1 MALPDSY
8 TMKTGA
14 ITAYF
19 DAIKGAEPPERFSVR
34 FLHDLGFTSPNDR
47 LFIGILKDLGF
58 LDTDGVPQERYFQY
72 LDKTKSSYVLA
83 EGIRESYSDLFA
95 VNKEAH
101 KLDVEGA
108 NNKLRTL
115 YKGAKKN
122 TVIKLIARTFTSL
135 CEIADFSKAPSVLPS
150 KPLEKPK
157 VEPKESKVD
166 KDKNKKTVP
175 PSEERKIATLES
187 LQYHINV
194 ILPETR
200 DQAVYDAIFKSLR
213 DHLG

>member
-8 TMKTGA
+8 TMKTGT

-19 DAIKGAEPPERFSVR
+19 DAIQGAESPDRFSVR
-34 FLHDLGFTSPNDR
+34 FLHDLGFTSSNDR

-72 LDKTKSSYVLA
+72 LDKTKSAYVLA
-83 EGIRESYSDLFA
+83 GGIRESYSDLFA

-101 KLDVEGA
+101 ELDTDGVY
-108 NNKLRTL
+108 NKLRTL
-115 YKGAKKN
+115 YKGAKKD
-122 TVIKLIARTFTSL
+122 TVIKLIARTFVAL
-135 CEIADFSKAPSVLPS
+135 CEIADFSKALGVLPP

-157 VEPKESKVD
+157 EEPKGPKVD
-166 KDKNKKTVP
+166 KDKKTLP
-175 PSEERKIATLES
+175 PSGERKMVTLES

-194 ILPETR
+194 VLPETR

>member
-8 TMKTGA
+8 TMKTGTL
-14 ITAYF
+14 TAYF
-19 DAIKGAEPPERFSVR
+19 DAIQGAEPPERFSVR
-34 FLHDLGFTSPNDR
+34 FLHDLGFATSNDR

-72 LDKTKSSYVLA
+72 LDKTKSAYVLA
-83 EGIRESYSDLFA
+83 EGIRESYSDLFT

-101 KLDVEGA
+101 TLDLDGA
-108 NNKLRTL
+108 DNKLRTL

-122 TVIKLIARTFTSL
+122 TVIKLIARTFISL
-135 CEIADFSKAPSVLPS
+135 CEIADFSRAPGVLPP
-150 KPLEKPK
+150 KPLGKPK
-157 VEPKESKVD
+157 EEPKGPKVD
-166 KDKNKKTVP
+166 KDTKTLP
-175 PSEERKIATLES
+175 PSERKMVTLES
-187 LQYHINV
+187 LQYHINI

-200 DQAVYDAIFKSLR
+200 DQAVYDAIIKSLR